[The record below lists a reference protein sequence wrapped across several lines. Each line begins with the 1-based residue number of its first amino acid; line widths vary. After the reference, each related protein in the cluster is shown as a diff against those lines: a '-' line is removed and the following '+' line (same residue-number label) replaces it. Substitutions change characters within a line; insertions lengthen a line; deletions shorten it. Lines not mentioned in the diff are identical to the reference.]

1 MSTLPVARE
10 SKEVAEEVKALAK
23 RQKGGQALK
32 FTNLE
37 ELEGF
42 AKQVLPHM
50 VSNLQARP
58 MLRETLVSTVAQ
70 V

>member
-23 RQKGGQALK
+23 SQKGGQALK

-37 ELEGF
+37 ELEGL
-42 AKQVLPHM
+42 AEQVLPHM
-50 VSNLQARP
+50 VSNLQA
-58 MLRETLVSTVAQ
+58 
-70 V
+70 